1 MMVME
6 KQSLTRLQGLT
17 LSDSMFLQM
26 SVWCLD
32 PIEEKYRENIIL
44 TVAIKGDLKIYW

>member
-26 SVWCLD
+26 LVWCLD